1 MPSSKLVPLCLR
13 ELVAVLVLQV
23 GCVAMLIASKYEEI
37 YAPEIQDFI
46 YISDRAYT
54 RSQIL
59 AMEVHMLNALNY
71 EFTVPTCY
79 MFANR
84 YLKAVNRY

>member
-1 MPSSKLVPLCLR
+1 
-13 ELVAVLVLQV
+13 
-23 GCVAMLIASKYEEI
+23 MLIASKYEEI

-46 YISDRAYT
+46 YISDRAYN

-71 EFTVPTCY
+71 EFTVPTVY
-79 MFANR
+79 MFINR
-84 YLKAVNRY
+84 YLKSVNRFHHRPTKFFSFYLIELALIDYNFVK